1 MAFKGLL
8 GGGEAKG
15 DGEAAETA
23 ETAEAGNE
31 PAAGKM
37 MMKSWRE
44 LREKHPECFKD
55 VKVCCQWPAGG
66 TILQKSFR
74 AP

>member
-8 GGGEAKG
+8 GGGETQG
-15 DGEAAETA
+15 DGEAA

-44 LREKHPECFKD
+44 LRDKNPEMFKGVE
-55 VKVCCQWPAGG
+55 VKTSWQVPAAG

>member
-8 GGGEAKG
+8 GGGEAQG

-23 ETAEAGNE
+23 EAGGGETKGDGEAAEAGKE
-31 PAAGKM
+31 PAA
-37 MMKSWRE
+37 
-44 LREKHPECFKD
+44 
-55 VKVCCQWPAGG
+55 G

>member
-8 GGGEAKG
+8 GGGETQG

-23 ETAEAGNE
+23 EAGGGETKGDGEAAEAGKE
-31 PAAGKM
+31 PAA
-37 MMKSWRE
+37 
-44 LREKHPECFKD
+44 
-55 VKVCCQWPAGG
+55 G

>member
-8 GGGEAKG
+8 GGGETQG
-15 DGEAAETA
+15 DGEAA

-44 LREKHPECFKD
+44 LRDKHPEWFKD
-55 VKVCCQWPAGG
+55 VKVCCQEPAAG